1 MAQEQN
7 EIRRHIAETRR
18 EIARDLDRLASGVKR
33 RVVAVADWQRP
44 LRQHA
49 RWVVVG
55 GFLGGALVGWL
66 LGD

>member
-18 EIARDLDRLASGVKR
+18 EIAWDLDRLTMGLNR
-33 RVVAVADWQRP
+33 RVIAAADWQRP

-49 RWVVVG
+49 RWVAAA
-55 GFLGGALVGWL
+55 GFLGGVLVGWL